1 MSASGKPPHFLT
13 NISACRPISGWE
25 SIISLPAVSVN
36 SFQAA
41 SHGKASTLIFFF
53 TPIWSQRSSF
63 RVPIRPQA
71 MEDHGQEAFVLGDGV
86 PVLLV
91 DAGLVLHSFGQ
102 HAQEGLPLVSADG
115 IPCKYSGKSRNS
127 MRSQRKEST
136 GAAGDQVGKR
146 RGEGNRSRSEA
157 APGSPWSATAGLPS
171 AAQPE
176 GRKAVS
182 VKASIKR

>member
-86 PVLLV
+86 LF
-91 DAGLVLHSFGQ
+91 LHSFGQ
-102 HAQEGLPLVSADG
+102 HSQEGLPLVSADG
-115 IPCKYSGKSRNS
+115 IPCKYDLVVPLLSSILDALNLPEEQYKLIR
-127 MRSQRKEST
+127 ESSIL
-136 GAAGDQVGKR
+136 A
-146 RGEGNRSRSEA
+146 N
-157 APGSPWSATAGLPS
+157 
-171 AAQPE
+171 PE
-176 GRKAVS
+176 
-182 VKASIKR
+182 IP

>member
-25 SIISLPAVSVN
+25 SIISLLAVSVN

-115 IPCKYSGKSRNS
+115 IPCKYDLVVPHLSSILDALNLPEEQYKLIR
-127 MRSQRKEST
+127 ESSIL
-136 GAAGDQVGKR
+136 A
-146 RGEGNRSRSEA
+146 N
-157 APGSPWSATAGLPS
+157 
-171 AAQPE
+171 PE
-176 GRKAVS
+176 
-182 VKASIKR
+182 IP